1 MNLLTPE
8 LLAAVLLAYLIGS
21 IPTSLWVGRFLY
33 NIDLREH
40 GSYNAGATNTVR
52 VLGVKVGL
60 PVLIFD
66 IFKGYAATQL
76 STFFSGYVEGDY
88 FMVQLK
94 LLLGFIAVTGHLFP
108 IFAGFKGGKGIA
120 TLLGI
125 FIGLYPLPAFVS
137 IGIFLV
143 VFTLTRIVS
152 VSSLAA
158 ITAYPFITYFLFQIH
173 NLFFTT
179 FAVIF
184 VGIAWYTHRQ
194 NIKRLF
200 KGKEKKISLR

>member
-1 MNLLTPE
+1 MNLVTPE
-8 LLAAVLLAYLIGS
+8 LLAVVLLAYLIGS
-21 IPTSLWVGRFLY
+21 IPTSLWVGKFFY

-60 PVLIFD
+60 PVLLFD

-76 STFFSGYVEGDY
+76 STFFSGYVEGDS

-125 FIGLYPLPAFVS
+125 FIGLYPFPAFVS

-143 VFTLTRIVS
+143 VFIITRIVS

-158 ITAYPFITYFLFQIH
+158 ITAYPFITYFVFQIH

-184 VGIAWYTHRQ
+184 VGIAGYTHRQ
-194 NIKRLF
+194 NIKRLL

>member
-1 MNLLTPE
+1 MNLVTPE
-8 LLAAVLLAYLIGS
+8 ILAAVLLAYLIGS

-66 IFKGYAATQL
+66 IFKGYVATQL
-76 STFFSGYVEGDY
+76 STYFSGYVEGEY
-88 FMVQLK
+88 FIVQLK
-94 LLLGFIAVTGHLFP
+94 LLLGLIAVTGHLFP

-137 IGIFLV
+137 LGIFLLI
-143 VFTLTRIVS
+143 FTVTRIVS
-152 VSSLAA
+152 LSSLAA
-158 ITAYPFITYFLFQIH
+158 ITAYPIITYFFFQIH

-194 NIKRLF
+194 NIKRLL

>member
-1 MNLLTPE
+1 MNLITPE

-66 IFKGYAATQL
+66 ILKGYAATQL
-76 STFFSGYVEGDY
+76 STFFSGYTEGEY

-108 IFAGFKGGKGIA
+108 VFAGFKGGKGIA

-137 IGIFLV
+137 IGVFLLIF
-143 VFTLTRIVS
+143 TITRIVS
-152 VSSLAA
+152 VSSLAG
-158 ITAYPFITYFLFQIH
+158 ITVYPLVTYFLFQIH
-173 NLFFTT
+173 NPFFTT
-179 FAVIF
+179 FAVLF

-194 NIKRLF
+194 NIKRLL

>member
-1 MNLLTPE
+1 MNLVTPE

-21 IPTSLWVGRFLY
+21 IPTSLWVGKFLY

-66 IFKGYAATQL
+66 ILKGYAATQL

-125 FIGLYPLPAFVS
+125 FIGLYPIPAFVS

-143 VFTLTRIVS
+143 IFIATRIVS

-158 ITAYPFITYFLFQIH
+158 ITAYPLITYFLFQIH
-173 NLFFTT
+173 NLFFTAFT
-179 FAVIF
+179 VIF
-184 VGIAWYTHRQ
+184 VCIAWYTHRQ
-194 NIKRLF
+194 NIKRVL